1 MFMKLYEETILRSVF
16 ISLPLG
22 NVDDG
27 SRSFECVAMFNKCR
41 SFFCARLSTNTSC
54 KCTRVTRCKSEV
66 QDSYPEK
73 RRVSTEKSDRA
84 FRIDNFDNFL
94 LFLKKYFYTFID
106 VSITSITFCHFLNKI
121 LLHFYRCIDNFN
133 NFFYFFF
140 WLSKLSMN
148 Q

>member
-1 MFMKLYEETILRSVF
+1 MFMKLYDETNLRSVS

-27 SRSFECVAMFNKCR
+27 SRLFECVAMFNKCR

-73 RRVSTEKSDRA
+73 RRVSTEKSESRQ
-84 FRIDNFDNFL
+84 
-94 LFLKKYFYTFID
+94 K
-106 VSITSITFCHFLNKI
+106 KI
-121 LLHFYRCIDNFN
+121 LSWDPFFEDNDIVKSVEPTASRWDDVYDVQVRGRDSRKITVLFRE
-133 NFFYFFF
+133 FSY
-140 WLSKLSMN
+140 MIV
-148 Q
+148 